1 MVDEGQTVEEPCS
14 EEVEVGAFGLDRDSV
29 EVSRLDDDD
38 SFGEGVAG

>member
-14 EEVEVGAFGLDRDSV
+14 EEVEVGAFDLDRDWV
-29 EVSRLDDDD
+29 GVSRLDDDD